1 MKKTDSPDRRLRLY
15 EILASVLIFAILIGW
30 ALALNLTAGDRELT
44 AAQKRM
50 FAVAEVTDVL
60 ADNASPDTW
69 TEGRRIGQ
77 QLLEVKVL
85 TGEHKGAVLEAANF
99 LSAYANVDAKVGT
112 KVIVRLDV
120 DEQGEL
126 YVVSV
131 PAYNRAPVMLGL
143 ALIFAALL
151 VIIGRKKGVM
161 ALVGLVYTL
170 ACIWFIQVPM
180 ILRGAEPVLV
190 SIIIVAL
197 TTAASLLFLTGLSRK
212 TLCGGLGFHFSAER
226 LQPPRGRG
234 PRPPRHAGY
243 REDKRAA
250 GQRHTCR
257 FPWRGHGCGHV
268 HFIFLLGA
276 PSAEPRAAQGCS
288 IPLRYEHW
296 PRRNGHDGEH
306 ANSGIRGRFP
316 QHAAAVSDIRLPGHP
331 AIQLRRNSCGA
342 HTRLSGLDRH
352 HTDCAARR
360 SAERGSHAPGKGT
373 ASKTEIASACRPQ
386 RGWQQARRCPCQE
399 RSPESLCFQGFPG
412 FAYISRAAIHS
423 CARCR
428 RGWRS
433 RVG

>member
-85 TGEHKGAVLEAANF
+85 TGEYKGAVLEAANF

-112 KVIVRLDV
+112 RVIVRLDV

-131 PAYNRAPVMLGL
+131 PAYNRAPVVLGL

-212 TLCGGLGFHFSAER
+212 TLCAVLGCVC
-226 LQPPRGRG
+226 GVG
-234 PRPPRHAGY
+234 VAG
-243 REDKRAA
+243 
-250 GQRHTCR
+250 
-257 FPWRGHGCGHV
+257 
-268 HFIFLLGA
+268 IF
-276 PSAEPRAAQGCS
+276 
-288 IPLRYEHW
+288 
-296 PRRNGHDGEH
+296 
-306 ANSGIRGRFP
+306 
-316 QHAAAVSDIRLPGHP
+316 AAVSGSISQLNGFNLPEAEDLVLRATQDTVRISGLLVSGILVASLGAVMDVAMSISSSCWELRQLNPGLPKAALFRSGMNIGRDAMGTMANTLILAFAGASLNTLLLFRIYGYP
-331 AIQLRRNSCGA
+331 AIQLFNSDAIAVELIRGLA
-342 HTRLSGLDRH
+342 GSIGIILTVPLVAALS
-352 HTDCAARR
+352 AALM
-360 SAERGSHAPGKGT
+360 PPVKG
-373 ASKTEIASACRPQ
+373 RPAKQ
-386 RGWQQARRCPCQE
+386 R
-399 RSPESLCFQGFPG
+399 
-412 FAYISRAAIHS
+412 
-423 CARCR
+423 
-428 RGWRS
+428 
-433 RVG
+433 

>member
-1 MKKTDSPDRRLRLY
+1 MKKTDSPDKRLRLY

-212 TLCGGLGFHFSAER
+212 TLCAVLGCVC
-226 LQPPRGRG
+226 GVG
-234 PRPPRHAGY
+234 VAG
-243 REDKRAA
+243 
-250 GQRHTCR
+250 
-257 FPWRGHGCGHV
+257 
-268 HFIFLLGA
+268 IF
-276 PSAEPRAAQGCS
+276 
-288 IPLRYEHW
+288 
-296 PRRNGHDGEH
+296 
-306 ANSGIRGRFP
+306 
-316 QHAAAVSDIRLPGHP
+316 AAVSGSISQLNGFNLPEAEDLVLRATQDTVRISGLLVSGILVASLGAVMDVAMSISSSCWELRQLNPGLPKAALFRSGMNIGRDAMGTMANTLILAFAGASLNTLLLFRIYGYP
-331 AIQLRRNSCGA
+331 AIQLFNSDAIAVELIRGLA
-342 HTRLSGLDRH
+342 GSIGIILTVPLVAALS
-352 HTDCAARR
+352 AALMPP
-360 SAERGSHAPGKGT
+360 AKG
-373 ASKTEIASACRPQ
+373 RPAKQ
-386 RGWQQARRCPCQE
+386 R
-399 RSPESLCFQGFPG
+399 
-412 FAYISRAAIHS
+412 
-423 CARCR
+423 
-428 RGWRS
+428 
-433 RVG
+433 

>member
-1 MKKTDSPDRRLRLY
+1 MKKTDSPDKRLRLY

-85 TGEHKGAVLEAANF
+85 TGENKGAVLEAMNF

-112 KVIVRLDV
+112 RVIVRLDV
-120 DEQGEL
+120 DDQGEL

-180 ILRGAEPVLV
+180 ILRGAEPILV
-190 SIIIVAL
+190 SVIIVAL

-212 TLCGGLGFHFSAER
+212 TLCAVLGCVC
-226 LQPPRGRG
+226 GVG
-234 PRPPRHAGY
+234 VAG
-243 REDKRAA
+243 
-250 GQRHTCR
+250 
-257 FPWRGHGCGHV
+257 
-268 HFIFLLGA
+268 IF
-276 PSAEPRAAQGCS
+276 
-288 IPLRYEHW
+288 
-296 PRRNGHDGEH
+296 
-306 ANSGIRGRFP
+306 
-316 QHAAAVSDIRLPGHP
+316 AAVSGSISQLNGFNLPEAEDLVLRSTQDTVRISGLLVSGILVASLGAVMDVAMSIASSCWELRQLNPALPKTDIFRSGMNIGRDAMGTMANTLILAFAGASLNTLLLFRIYGYP
-331 AIQLRRNSCGA
+331 AIQLFNSDAIAVELIRGLA
-342 HTRLSGLDRH
+342 GSIGIILTVPLVAALS
-352 HTDCAARR
+352 AALM
-360 SAERGSHAPGKGT
+360 PPVKGWL
-373 ASKTEIASACRPQ
+373 AKQ
-386 RGWQQARRCPCQE
+386 R
-399 RSPESLCFQGFPG
+399 
-412 FAYISRAAIHS
+412 
-423 CARCR
+423 
-428 RGWRS
+428 
-433 RVG
+433 

>member
-1 MKKTDSPDRRLRLY
+1 MKKTDSPDKRLRLY

-85 TGEHKGAVLEAANF
+85 TGEHKGAVLETANF

-212 TLCGGLGFHFSAER
+212 TLCAVLGCVC
-226 LQPPRGRG
+226 GVG
-234 PRPPRHAGY
+234 VAG
-243 REDKRAA
+243 
-250 GQRHTCR
+250 
-257 FPWRGHGCGHV
+257 
-268 HFIFLLGA
+268 IF
-276 PSAEPRAAQGCS
+276 
-288 IPLRYEHW
+288 
-296 PRRNGHDGEH
+296 
-306 ANSGIRGRFP
+306 
-316 QHAAAVSDIRLPGHP
+316 AAVSGSISQLNGFNLPEAEDLVLRATQDTVRISGLLVSGILVASLGAVMDVAMSISSSCWELRQLNPGLPKAALFRSGMNIGRDAMGTMANTLILAFAGASLNTLLLFRIYGYP
-331 AIQLRRNSCGA
+331 AIQLFNSDAIAVELIRGLA
-342 HTRLSGLDRH
+342 GSIGIILTVPLVAALS
-352 HTDCAARR
+352 AALM
-360 SAERGSHAPGKGT
+360 PPVKG
-373 ASKTEIASACRPQ
+373 RPAKQ
-386 RGWQQARRCPCQE
+386 R
-399 RSPESLCFQGFPG
+399 
-412 FAYISRAAIHS
+412 
-423 CARCR
+423 
-428 RGWRS
+428 
-433 RVG
+433 

>member
-69 TEGRRIGQ
+69 TEGRRIGP

-212 TLCGGLGFHFSAER
+212 TLCAVLGCVC
-226 LQPPRGRG
+226 GVG
-234 PRPPRHAGY
+234 VAG
-243 REDKRAA
+243 
-250 GQRHTCR
+250 
-257 FPWRGHGCGHV
+257 
-268 HFIFLLGA
+268 IF
-276 PSAEPRAAQGCS
+276 
-288 IPLRYEHW
+288 
-296 PRRNGHDGEH
+296 
-306 ANSGIRGRFP
+306 
-316 QHAAAVSDIRLPGHP
+316 AAVSGSISQLNGFNLPEAEDLVLRATQDTVRISGLLVSGILVASLGAVMDVAMSISSSCWELRQLNPGLPKAALFRSGMNIGRDAMGTMANTLILAFAGASLNTLLLFRIYGYP
-331 AIQLRRNSCGA
+331 AIQLFNSDAIAVELIRGLA
-342 HTRLSGLDRH
+342 GSIGIILTVPLVAALS
-352 HTDCAARR
+352 AALM
-360 SAERGSHAPGKGT
+360 PPVKG
-373 ASKTEIASACRPQ
+373 RPAKQ
-386 RGWQQARRCPCQE
+386 R
-399 RSPESLCFQGFPG
+399 
-412 FAYISRAAIHS
+412 
-423 CARCR
+423 
-428 RGWRS
+428 
-433 RVG
+433 

>member
-1 MKKTDSPDRRLRLY
+1 MKKTDSPDKRLRLY

-85 TGEHKGAVLEAANF
+85 TGEHKGAVLEATNF

-112 KVIVRLDV
+112 RVIVRLDV

-180 ILRGAEPVLV
+180 ILRGEEPVLV

-212 TLCGGLGFHFSAER
+212 TLCAVLGCVC
-226 LQPPRGRG
+226 GVG
-234 PRPPRHAGY
+234 VAG
-243 REDKRAA
+243 
-250 GQRHTCR
+250 
-257 FPWRGHGCGHV
+257 
-268 HFIFLLGA
+268 IF
-276 PSAEPRAAQGCS
+276 
-288 IPLRYEHW
+288 
-296 PRRNGHDGEH
+296 
-306 ANSGIRGRFP
+306 
-316 QHAAAVSDIRLPGHP
+316 AAVSGSISQLNGFNLPEAEDLVLRATQDTVRISGLLVSGILVASLGAVMDVAMSISSSCWELRQLNPGLPKAALFRSGMNIGRDAMGTMANTLILAFAGASLNTLLLFRIYGYP
-331 AIQLRRNSCGA
+331 AIQLFNSDAIAVELIRGLA
-342 HTRLSGLDRH
+342 GSIGIILTVPLVAALS
-352 HTDCAARR
+352 AALM
-360 SAERGSHAPGKGT
+360 PPVKG
-373 ASKTEIASACRPQ
+373 RPAKQ
-386 RGWQQARRCPCQE
+386 R
-399 RSPESLCFQGFPG
+399 
-412 FAYISRAAIHS
+412 
-423 CARCR
+423 
-428 RGWRS
+428 
-433 RVG
+433 

>member
-1 MKKTDSPDRRLRLY
+1 MKKTDSPDKRLRLY

-170 ACIWFIQVPM
+170 ACIWLIQVPM

-212 TLCGGLGFHFSAER
+212 TLCAVLGCVC
-226 LQPPRGRG
+226 GVG
-234 PRPPRHAGY
+234 VAG
-243 REDKRAA
+243 
-250 GQRHTCR
+250 
-257 FPWRGHGCGHV
+257 
-268 HFIFLLGA
+268 IF
-276 PSAEPRAAQGCS
+276 
-288 IPLRYEHW
+288 
-296 PRRNGHDGEH
+296 
-306 ANSGIRGRFP
+306 
-316 QHAAAVSDIRLPGHP
+316 AAVSGSISQLNGFNLPEAEDLVLRATQDTVRISGLLVSGILVASLGAVMDVAMSISSSCWELRQLNPGLPKAALFRSGMNIGRDAMGTMANTLILAFAGASLNTLLLFRIYGYP
-331 AIQLRRNSCGA
+331 AIQLFNSDAIAVELIRGLA
-342 HTRLSGLDRH
+342 GSIGIILTVPLVAALS
-352 HTDCAARR
+352 AALM
-360 SAERGSHAPGKGT
+360 PPVKG
-373 ASKTEIASACRPQ
+373 RPAKQ
-386 RGWQQARRCPCQE
+386 R
-399 RSPESLCFQGFPG
+399 
-412 FAYISRAAIHS
+412 
-423 CARCR
+423 
-428 RGWRS
+428 
-433 RVG
+433 

>member
-1 MKKTDSPDRRLRLY
+1 MKKTDSPDKRLRLY

-44 AAQKRM
+44 AAQKRL

-212 TLCGGLGFHFSAER
+212 TLCAVLGCVC
-226 LQPPRGRG
+226 GVG
-234 PRPPRHAGY
+234 VAG
-243 REDKRAA
+243 
-250 GQRHTCR
+250 
-257 FPWRGHGCGHV
+257 
-268 HFIFLLGA
+268 IF
-276 PSAEPRAAQGCS
+276 
-288 IPLRYEHW
+288 
-296 PRRNGHDGEH
+296 
-306 ANSGIRGRFP
+306 
-316 QHAAAVSDIRLPGHP
+316 AAVSGSISQLNGFNLPEAEDLVLRATQDTVRISGLLVSGILVASLGAVMDVAMSISSSCWELRQLNPGLPKAALFRSGMNIGRDAMGTMANTLILAFAGASLNTLLLFRIYGYP
-331 AIQLRRNSCGA
+331 AIQLFNSDAIAVELIRGLA
-342 HTRLSGLDRH
+342 GSIGIILTVPLVAALS
-352 HTDCAARR
+352 AALMPP
-360 SAERGSHAPGKGT
+360 AKG
-373 ASKTEIASACRPQ
+373 RPAKQ
-386 RGWQQARRCPCQE
+386 R
-399 RSPESLCFQGFPG
+399 
-412 FAYISRAAIHS
+412 
-423 CARCR
+423 
-428 RGWRS
+428 
-433 RVG
+433 

>member
-44 AAQKRM
+44 AAQKRI

-85 TGEHKGAVLEAANF
+85 TGEHKGAVLEATNF

-212 TLCGGLGFHFSAER
+212 TLCAVLGCVC
-226 LQPPRGRG
+226 GVG
-234 PRPPRHAGY
+234 VAG
-243 REDKRAA
+243 
-250 GQRHTCR
+250 
-257 FPWRGHGCGHV
+257 
-268 HFIFLLGA
+268 IF
-276 PSAEPRAAQGCS
+276 
-288 IPLRYEHW
+288 
-296 PRRNGHDGEH
+296 
-306 ANSGIRGRFP
+306 
-316 QHAAAVSDIRLPGHP
+316 AAVSGSISQLNGFNLPEAEDLVLRATQDTVRISGLLVSGILVASLGAVMDVAMSISSSCWELRQLNPGLPKAALFRSGMNIGRDAMGTMANTLILAFAGASLNTLLLFRIYGYP
-331 AIQLRRNSCGA
+331 AIQLFNSDAIAVELIRGLA
-342 HTRLSGLDRH
+342 GSIGIILTVPLVAALS
-352 HTDCAARR
+352 AALM
-360 SAERGSHAPGKGT
+360 PPVKG
-373 ASKTEIASACRPQ
+373 RPAKQ
-386 RGWQQARRCPCQE
+386 R
-399 RSPESLCFQGFPG
+399 
-412 FAYISRAAIHS
+412 
-423 CARCR
+423 
-428 RGWRS
+428 
-433 RVG
+433 

>member
-212 TLCGGLGFHFSAER
+212 TLCAVLGCVC
-226 LQPPRGRG
+226 GVG
-234 PRPPRHAGY
+234 VAG
-243 REDKRAA
+243 
-250 GQRHTCR
+250 
-257 FPWRGHGCGHV
+257 
-268 HFIFLLGA
+268 IF
-276 PSAEPRAAQGCS
+276 
-288 IPLRYEHW
+288 
-296 PRRNGHDGEH
+296 
-306 ANSGIRGRFP
+306 
-316 QHAAAVSDIRLPGHP
+316 AAVSGSISQLNGFNLPEAEDLVLRATQDTVRISGLLVSGILVASLGAVMDVAMSISSSCWELRQLNPGLPKAALFRSGMNIGRDAMGTMANTLILAFAGASLNTLLLFRIYGYP
-331 AIQLRRNSCGA
+331 AIQLFNS
-342 HTRLSGLDRH
+342 D
-352 HTDCAARR
+352 
-360 SAERGSHAPGKGT
+360 
-373 ASKTEIASACRPQ
+373 EIAVELIRGLAGSIGIILTVPLVAALSAALMPPVKGRPAKQ
-386 RGWQQARRCPCQE
+386 R
-399 RSPESLCFQGFPG
+399 
-412 FAYISRAAIHS
+412 
-423 CARCR
+423 
-428 RGWRS
+428 
-433 RVG
+433 

>member
-85 TGEHKGAVLEAANF
+85 SGEHKGAVLEAANF

-212 TLCGGLGFHFSAER
+212 TLCAVLGCVC
-226 LQPPRGRG
+226 GVG
-234 PRPPRHAGY
+234 VAG
-243 REDKRAA
+243 
-250 GQRHTCR
+250 
-257 FPWRGHGCGHV
+257 
-268 HFIFLLGA
+268 IF
-276 PSAEPRAAQGCS
+276 
-288 IPLRYEHW
+288 
-296 PRRNGHDGEH
+296 
-306 ANSGIRGRFP
+306 
-316 QHAAAVSDIRLPGHP
+316 AAVSGSISQLNGFNLPEAEDLVLRATQDTVRISGLLVSGILVASLGAVMDVAMSISSSCWELRQLNPGLPKAALFRSGMNIGRDAMGTMANTLILAFAGASLNTLLLFRIYGYP
-331 AIQLRRNSCGA
+331 AIQLFNSDAIAVELIRGLA
-342 HTRLSGLDRH
+342 GSIGIILTVPLVAALS
-352 HTDCAARR
+352 AALM
-360 SAERGSHAPGKGT
+360 PPVKG
-373 ASKTEIASACRPQ
+373 RPAKQ
-386 RGWQQARRCPCQE
+386 R
-399 RSPESLCFQGFPG
+399 
-412 FAYISRAAIHS
+412 
-423 CARCR
+423 
-428 RGWRS
+428 
-433 RVG
+433 

>member
-1 MKKTDSPDRRLRLY
+1 MKKTDSPDKRLRLY
-15 EILASVLIFAILIGW
+15 EILASALMFAILIGW
-30 ALALNLTAGDRELT
+30 ALVLNLTAGDRELT

-85 TGEHKGAVLEAANF
+85 TGENKGAVLEATNF

-112 KVIVRLDV
+112 RVIVRLDV
-120 DEQGEL
+120 DDQGEL

-190 SIIIVAL
+190 SVIIVAL

-212 TLCGGLGFHFSAER
+212 TLCAVLGCVC
-226 LQPPRGRG
+226 GVG
-234 PRPPRHAGY
+234 VAG
-243 REDKRAA
+243 
-250 GQRHTCR
+250 
-257 FPWRGHGCGHV
+257 
-268 HFIFLLGA
+268 IF
-276 PSAEPRAAQGCS
+276 
-288 IPLRYEHW
+288 
-296 PRRNGHDGEH
+296 
-306 ANSGIRGRFP
+306 
-316 QHAAAVSDIRLPGHP
+316 AAVSGSISQLNGFNLPEAEDLVLRSTQDTVRISGLLVSGILVASLGAVMDVAMSIASSCWELRQLNPALPKADIFRSGMNIGRDAMGTMANTLILAFAGASLNTLLLFRIYGYP
-331 AIQLRRNSCGA
+331 AIQLFNSDAIAVELIRGLA
-342 HTRLSGLDRH
+342 GSIGIILTVPLVAALSAALMPPVKGRL
-352 HTDCAARR
+352 A
-360 SAERGSHAPGKGT
+360 K
-373 ASKTEIASACRPQ
+373 Q
-386 RGWQQARRCPCQE
+386 R
-399 RSPESLCFQGFPG
+399 
-412 FAYISRAAIHS
+412 
-423 CARCR
+423 
-428 RGWRS
+428 
-433 RVG
+433 

>member
-180 ILRGAEPVLV
+180 MLRGAEPVLV

-212 TLCGGLGFHFSAER
+212 TLCAVLGCVC
-226 LQPPRGRG
+226 GVG
-234 PRPPRHAGY
+234 VAG
-243 REDKRAA
+243 
-250 GQRHTCR
+250 
-257 FPWRGHGCGHV
+257 
-268 HFIFLLGA
+268 IF
-276 PSAEPRAAQGCS
+276 
-288 IPLRYEHW
+288 
-296 PRRNGHDGEH
+296 
-306 ANSGIRGRFP
+306 
-316 QHAAAVSDIRLPGHP
+316 AAVSGSISQLNGFNLPEAEDLVLRATQDTVRISGLLVSGILVASLGAVMDVAMSISSSCWELRQLNPGLPKAALFRSGMNIGRDAMGTMANTLILAFAGASLNTLLLFRIYGYP
-331 AIQLRRNSCGA
+331 AIQLFNSDAIAVELIRGLA
-342 HTRLSGLDRH
+342 GSIGIILTVPLVAALS
-352 HTDCAARR
+352 AALM
-360 SAERGSHAPGKGT
+360 PPVKG
-373 ASKTEIASACRPQ
+373 RPAKQ
-386 RGWQQARRCPCQE
+386 R
-399 RSPESLCFQGFPG
+399 
-412 FAYISRAAIHS
+412 
-423 CARCR
+423 
-428 RGWRS
+428 
-433 RVG
+433 

>member
-44 AAQKRM
+44 AALKRL

-212 TLCGGLGFHFSAER
+212 TLCAVLGCVC
-226 LQPPRGRG
+226 GVG
-234 PRPPRHAGY
+234 VAG
-243 REDKRAA
+243 
-250 GQRHTCR
+250 
-257 FPWRGHGCGHV
+257 
-268 HFIFLLGA
+268 IF
-276 PSAEPRAAQGCS
+276 
-288 IPLRYEHW
+288 
-296 PRRNGHDGEH
+296 
-306 ANSGIRGRFP
+306 
-316 QHAAAVSDIRLPGHP
+316 AAVSGSISQLNGFNLPEAEDLVLRATQDTVRISGLLVSGILVASLGAVMDVAMSISSSCWELRQLNPGLPKAALFRSGMNIGRDAMGTMANTLILAFAGASLNTLLLFRIYGYP
-331 AIQLRRNSCGA
+331 AIQLFNSDAIAVELIRGLA
-342 HTRLSGLDRH
+342 GSIGIILTVPLVAALS
-352 HTDCAARR
+352 AALMPP
-360 SAERGSHAPGKGT
+360 AKG
-373 ASKTEIASACRPQ
+373 RPAKQ
-386 RGWQQARRCPCQE
+386 R
-399 RSPESLCFQGFPG
+399 
-412 FAYISRAAIHS
+412 
-423 CARCR
+423 
-428 RGWRS
+428 
-433 RVG
+433 

>member
-1 MKKTDSPDRRLRLY
+1 MKKTDSPDKRLRLY
-15 EILASVLIFAILIGW
+15 EILAAVLIFAILIGW

-212 TLCGGLGFHFSAER
+212 TLCAVLGCVCGVGVAGIFAAASGSISQLNGFNLPEAEDLVLRATQDTVRISGLLVSGILVAS
-226 LQPPRGRG
+226 
-234 PRPPRHAGY
+234 
-243 REDKRAA
+243 
-250 GQRHTCR
+250 
-257 FPWRGHGCGHV
+257 
-268 HFIFLLGA
+268 LGA
-276 PSAEPRAAQGCS
+276 VMDVAMSISSSCWELRQLNPGLPKAALFRSGMN
-288 IPLRYEHW
+288 IGRDAM
-296 PRRNGHDGEH
+296 GTM
-306 ANSGIRGRFP
+306 ANTLILAFAGASLNTLLLFRIYGY
-316 QHAAAVSDIRLPGHP
+316 P
-331 AIQLRRNSCGA
+331 AIQLFNSDAIAVELIRGLA
-342 HTRLSGLDRH
+342 GSIGIILTVPLVAALS
-352 HTDCAARR
+352 AALMPP
-360 SAERGSHAPGKGT
+360 AKG
-373 ASKTEIASACRPQ
+373 RPAKQ
-386 RGWQQARRCPCQE
+386 R
-399 RSPESLCFQGFPG
+399 
-412 FAYISRAAIHS
+412 
-423 CARCR
+423 
-428 RGWRS
+428 
-433 RVG
+433 

>member
-85 TGEHKGAVLEAANF
+85 TGEHKGAMLEAANF

-212 TLCGGLGFHFSAER
+212 TLCAVLGCVC
-226 LQPPRGRG
+226 GVG
-234 PRPPRHAGY
+234 VAG
-243 REDKRAA
+243 
-250 GQRHTCR
+250 
-257 FPWRGHGCGHV
+257 
-268 HFIFLLGA
+268 IF
-276 PSAEPRAAQGCS
+276 
-288 IPLRYEHW
+288 
-296 PRRNGHDGEH
+296 
-306 ANSGIRGRFP
+306 
-316 QHAAAVSDIRLPGHP
+316 AAVSGSISQLNGFNLPEAEDLVLRATQDTVRISGLLVSGILVASLGAVMDVAMSISSSCWELRQLNPGLPKAALFRSGMNIGRDAMGTMANTLILAFAGASLNTLLLFRIYGYP
-331 AIQLRRNSCGA
+331 AIQLFNSDAIAVELIRGLA
-342 HTRLSGLDRH
+342 GSIGIILTVPLVAALS
-352 HTDCAARR
+352 AALM
-360 SAERGSHAPGKGT
+360 PPVKG
-373 ASKTEIASACRPQ
+373 RPAKQ
-386 RGWQQARRCPCQE
+386 R
-399 RSPESLCFQGFPG
+399 
-412 FAYISRAAIHS
+412 
-423 CARCR
+423 
-428 RGWRS
+428 
-433 RVG
+433 

>member
-212 TLCGGLGFHFSAER
+212 TLCAVLGCVC
-226 LQPPRGRG
+226 GVG
-234 PRPPRHAGY
+234 VAG
-243 REDKRAA
+243 
-250 GQRHTCR
+250 
-257 FPWRGHGCGHV
+257 
-268 HFIFLLGA
+268 IF
-276 PSAEPRAAQGCS
+276 
-288 IPLRYEHW
+288 
-296 PRRNGHDGEH
+296 
-306 ANSGIRGRFP
+306 
-316 QHAAAVSDIRLPGHP
+316 AAVSGSISQLNGFNLPEAEDLVLRATQDTVRISGLLVSGILVASLGAVMDVAMSISSSCWELRQLNPGLPKAALFRSGMNIGRDAMGTMANTLILAFAGASLNTLLLFRIYGYP
-331 AIQLRRNSCGA
+331 AIQLFNSDAIAVELIRGLA
-342 HTRLSGLDRH
+342 GSIGIIMTVPLVAALS
-352 HTDCAARR
+352 AALM
-360 SAERGSHAPGKGT
+360 PPVKG
-373 ASKTEIASACRPQ
+373 RPAKQ
-386 RGWQQARRCPCQE
+386 R
-399 RSPESLCFQGFPG
+399 
-412 FAYISRAAIHS
+412 
-423 CARCR
+423 
-428 RGWRS
+428 
-433 RVG
+433 